1 MKKKKKISALMI
13 FLALVLIVTGY
24 SILFIND
31 YTADAEETIFS
42 ASIIKNN
49 YKPNNIDLEKISREI
64 KDVGIF
70 DVKYYNQ
77 VKKNYNKNIEEL
89 RIIEKHIQNVEST
102 SKNILYQCDIMDYND
117 YDIDNKC
124 DTIAYNYE
132 SIINAYVSMV
142 NKYNEVIDGYNE
154 WNTKDA
160 LEKYKPSNYSDYVDI
175 NLDGVFSGVIK

>member
-1 MKKKKKISALMI
+1 
-13 FLALVLIVTGY
+13 
-24 SILFIND
+24 
-31 YTADAEETIFS
+31 
-42 ASIIKNN
+42 
-49 YKPNNIDLEKISREI
+49 
-64 KDVGIF
+64 
-70 DVKYYNQ
+70 
-77 VKKNYNKNIEEL
+77 
-89 RIIEKHIQNVEST
+89 
-102 SKNILYQCDIMDYND
+102 MDYNN

-175 NLDGVFSGVIK
+175 KLDGVFSGVIK

>member
-77 VKKNYNKNIEEL
+77 VKKNYNK
-89 RIIEKHIQNVEST
+89 K
-102 SKNILYQCDIMDYND
+102 
-117 YDIDNKC
+117 
-124 DTIAYNYE
+124 
-132 SIINAYVSMV
+132 
-142 NKYNEVIDGYNE
+142 
-154 WNTKDA
+154 
-160 LEKYKPSNYSDYVDI
+160 
-175 NLDGVFSGVIK
+175 

>member
-1 MKKKKKISALMI
+1 MKKKKKISVLMI

-31 YTADAEETIFS
+31 YTADAEETTFY

-49 YKPNNIDLEKISREI
+49 YKPNNTDLEKISYEI
-64 KDVGIF
+64 KDIGIF

-89 RIIEKHIQNVEST
+89 RIIEQHIKNVEST

-142 NKYNEVIDGYNE
+142 KKYNEVIDGYNE

-160 LEKYKPSNYSDYVDI
+160 LEKYKPLNYSDYVDI

>member
-1 MKKKKKISALMI
+1 MKKKKIVSVSMI
-13 FLALVLIVTGY
+13 FFALVLIVTGY

-49 YKPNNIDLEKISREI
+49 YKPNSIDLENISRKI
-64 KDVGIF
+64 KEMGIF

-77 VKKNYNKNIEEL
+77 VKKNYDENIEEL
-89 RIIEKHIQNVEST
+89 RVIERNIQNVEPT
-102 SKNILYQCDIMDYND
+102 SKNLLYQCDIMDYND

-142 NKYNEVIDGYNE
+142 NKYNEVIAGYNE
-154 WNTKDA
+154 WNKQDA
-160 LEKYKPSNYSDYVDI
+160 LEKYESSNYSDYVDI